1 MGKLYLKCL
10 IEDNDSRDLWTGYWR
25 GNLYSHGLFCCESMQ
40 CEMCG
45 ETIRG
50 APKLVRVEGAE
61 LSVCSKCEKFGTE
74 VQQVRR
80 TDIRATQKGVAARPA
95 PSPAGGK
102 AQVRYKRDMFD
113 FMEGEIADDYAMRIR
128 HAREEKGLSQ
138 KDLAMQMKEK
148 EHLIR
153 KIENSEL
160 IPEDHVRKKLE
171 KALEIRLLDSMV
183 SEDEKNV
190 PGRLAPTLGDL
201 TVIRK
206 AKK

>member
-1 MGKLYLKCL
+1 
-10 IEDNDSRDLWTGYWR
+10 
-25 GNLYSHGLFCCESMQ
+25 MQ

-50 APKLVRVEGAE
+50 TPKLVRVEGAE
-61 LSVCSKCEKFGTE
+61 LQVCSKCEKFGTE

-80 TDIRATQKGVAARPA
+80 TDLRTPQKGPAGRAAPG
-95 PSPAGGK
+95 PAGGA

-113 FMEGEIADDYAMRIR
+113 FMGGEIVDDYAARIR
-128 HAREEKGLSQ
+128 HAREGKGLSQ

-160 IPEDHVRKKLE
+160 IPEDDVRKKLE
-171 KALEIRLLDSMV
+171 KVLGIRLLDTAAT
-183 SEDEKNV
+183 EEEKKV
-190 PGRLAPTLGDL
+190 PSSLAPTLGDL
-201 TVIRK
+201 TIIRK
-206 AKK
+206 ARK

>member
-1 MGKLYLKCL
+1 
-10 IEDNDSRDLWTGYWR
+10 
-25 GNLYSHGLFCCESMQ
+25 MQ

-45 ETIRG
+45 DTIRG

-80 TDIRATQKGVAARPA
+80 TDLRAPQKGTAARSAPA
-95 PSPAGGK
+95 PAGR
-102 AQVRYKRDMFD
+102 APPVRYKRDMFD
-113 FMEGEIADDYAMRIR
+113 FMEGDVVDDYAARIR

-138 KDLAMQMKEK
+138 KDLAMQLKEK

-153 KIENSEL
+153 KIENSDL
-160 IPEDHVRKKLE
+160 IPEEGVRKKLE
-171 KALEIRLLDSMV
+171 KALGIRLIDAMV
-183 SEDEKNV
+183 SEDEKKV
-190 PGRLAPTLGDL
+190 SSKLAPTLGDL
-201 TVIRK
+201 TVIKK

>member
-1 MGKLYLKCL
+1 M
-10 IEDNDSRDLWTGYWR
+10 
-25 GNLYSHGLFCCESMQ
+25 CEIMQ

-50 APKLVRVEGAE
+50 APKLIRVEGAE
-61 LSVCSKCEKFGTE
+61 LQVCMKCGKFGTE

-80 TDIRATQKGVAARPA
+80 TDLRALPKPAGARPA
-95 PSPAGGK
+95 PAPGGG
-102 AQVRYKRDMFD
+102 AAAVRHRRDMFD
-113 FMEGEIADDYAMRIR
+113 YMEGDVVDDYAVRIR

-138 KDLAMQMKEK
+138 KDLAMQLKEK

-160 IPEDHVRKKLE
+160 IPEEGVRKKLE
-171 KALEIRLLDSMV
+171 KALGIRLIDAMV
-183 SEDEKNV
+183 SEEEKKL
-190 PGRLAPTLGDL
+190 PGKLAPTLGDL